1 MAERIA
7 ELRAEIERL
16 QWVLVNG
23 HFINRGDVLLDML
36 EDELSRAIEEHH
48 ELVYGATT
56 DVPF

>member
-1 MAERIA
+1 
-7 ELRAEIERL
+7 
-16 QWVLVNG
+16 VNG